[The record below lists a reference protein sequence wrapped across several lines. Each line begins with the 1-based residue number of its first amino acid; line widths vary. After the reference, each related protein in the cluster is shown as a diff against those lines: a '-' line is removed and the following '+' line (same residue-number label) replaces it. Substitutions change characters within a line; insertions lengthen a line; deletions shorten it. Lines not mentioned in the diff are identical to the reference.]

1 MWQFTNK
8 NAIIIP
14 ANDNL
19 KSEKYMLPGAYV
31 CSSSADAATLSNCPT
46 KGDAFTLFVYKS
58 LANHALYIT
67 QEFRTIS
74 NRIYKRYWSGYG
86 GTNGAWKND
95 IKFIVDADLSQVG
108 SITSQYMELTSAQI
122 VKTGGIVVASA
133 NYTMKQTVTGVN
145 PLVSFSF
152 RPATYVPVLII
163 CNGTIVTGNIW
174 LNTSGNVGIGGAVTL
189 EKNGAGSFV
198 VVYPSA

>member
-1 MWQFTNK
+1 MIDEQLW
-8 NAIIIP
+8 
-14 ANDNL
+14 
-19 KSEKYMLPGAYV
+19 
-31 CSSSADAATLSNCPT
+31 
-46 KGDAFTLFVYKS
+46 VYRG
-58 LANHALYIT
+58 NIVT
-67 QEFRTIS
+67 
-74 NRIYKRYWSGYG
+74 GY
-86 GTNGAWKND
+86 
-95 IKFIVDADLSQVG
+95 DLVQTG
-108 SITSQYMELTSAQI
+108 SITSQYMELTSARI